1 MSDAAGLRCLSVI
14 WSYLLAVE
22 RSLSFL
28 PSREA
33 RCCSRASRRELGAWG
48 GWGSADYNHGQVG
61 KLGHLA
67 RFSLLSS
74 LLISSLS
81 HTHKA
86 AAKFR
91 HHPQIHYLLYDSSLF
106 CFFVFFIWFHQVWL
120 ASMHMLALDH
130 ASESTAGLT
139 GRDRA
144 EHHRCGAPESKH
156 NKHVCEPSNEP
167 MQRPAVHKCSRKHTH
182 LHTHTQKENHYPKF
196 KS

>member
-106 CFFVFFIWFHQVWL
+106 SFFFFFFNLVSSGLVGQHAHVSFGSCKRVHSRTDRSGQSR
-120 ASMHMLALDH
+120 ASSLR
-130 ASESTAGLT
+130 G
-139 GRDRA
+139 
-144 EHHRCGAPESKH
+144 
-156 NKHVCEPSNEP
+156 
-167 MQRPAVHKCSRKHTH
+167 SRVE
-182 LHTHTQKENHYPKF
+182 TQQTRLWTI
-196 KS
+196 